1 MKKFY
6 TSFLLILSIHFL
18 QAQQWGDYT
27 LYSTSGSTSS
37 YLIDTNST
45 NYKVWT
51 HASTDKTC
59 YSSYL
64 APGGNL
70 YRSISKSGNSFTG
83 GPICGQ
89 LQKVDWNGNV
99 VWNYVHSTTNEV
111 THHDF
116 HVMPNGNVLLIVYE
130 RKTASEV
137 SAAGCSS
144 SIEVWSE
151 KVVEVQPTGAT
162 SGTVVWEWKLWD
174 HLVQNIDANKSN
186 YKSSIVGN
194 PQLMNINYNIKQDWV
209 HMNGID
215 YNPMLDQIVV
225 SSHNLNEWWVIDHS
239 TTTTEAAGHT
249 GGNSGKG
256 GDLLYRWGNPA
267 AYGASG
273 TAILNVTHDAHWIP
287 EGTPNAGRL
296 VGFNNRGV
304 SSSQSAV
311 DQIAPPISGYNYT
324 YGTPST
330 YQDRHACSGYSS
342 NMGNSNQL
350 PNGNMLVCVATQGNI
365 YEINPAGTTI
375 WSKQVT
381 GSVPQAH
388 RYTKCYVANAAPA
401 TPVIS
406 EATGVLN
413 STSATTYQWYLNGA
427 SISGATNQSYTPTQN
442 GVYVVRITDVN
453 GCVYMYS
460 DGYNYTG
467 TTSVNESDLERYLI
481 VFPNPST
488 GIINLQMPYMLGNDF
503 TIIVSDALGKA
514 LLTENNKS
522 VIDLSAFK
530 NGLYFISITSINSK
544 TINKKVSIVR

>member
-6 TSFLLILSIHFL
+6 TSFILILSIHFL

-194 PQLMNINYNIKQDWV
+194 PQLMNINYNIKKDWV

-256 GDLLYRWGNPA
+256 GDFLYRWGNPA
-267 AYGASG
+267 AYSGTG
-273 TAILNVTHDAHWIP
+273 TAILKVTHDAHWIP
-287 EGTPNAGRL
+287 EGVPNAGRL
-296 VGFNNRGV
+296 VGFNNQGV
-304 SSSQSAV
+304 STSQSAI
-311 DQIAPPISGYNYT
+311 DQIMPTMNGYNYT
-324 YGTPST
+324 FGTPAT
-330 YQDRHACSGYSS
+330 YLQRHACNGYSS
-342 NMGNSNQL
+342 NMGNSQQL
-350 PNGNMLVCVATQGNI
+350 PNGNMLVCIATQGNI
-365 YEINPAGTTI
+365 YEIDPNGTSI
-375 WSKQVT
+375 WNKQVT
-381 GSVPQAH
+381 GSVPQAFRH
-388 RYTKCYVANAAPA
+388 DTCYVKHAAPPIP
-401 TPVIS
+401 TVTQVGNDLQS
-406 EATGVLN
+406 
-413 STSATTYQWYLNGA
+413 STASTYQWYFNGVL
-427 SISGATNQSYTPTQN
+427 ISGATNQTYTPTQN
-442 GVYVVRITDVN
+442 GIYLVRSTDQY
-453 GCVYMYS
+453 GCVYSYS
-460 DGYNYTG
+460 LGYKYT
-467 TTSVNESDLERYLI
+467 TPTNVQDEDVNTYLNL
-481 VFPNPST
+481 FPNPST
-488 GIINLQMPYMLGNDF
+488 GIVNLQFPFFNADDF
-503 TIIVSDALGKA
+503 TVIVKDLSGKIIMKEINITA
-514 LLTENNKS
+514 
-522 VIDLSAFK
+522 IDLSAFE
-530 NGLYFISITSINSK
+530 NGLYFISVTSSNGKAVNRKI
-544 TINKKVSIVR
+544 SIIK